1 MVMIVKVKL
10 DIPYPKVRV
19 EEKNPYYAD
28 LLSEDYAGIKGE
40 LTAITQYS
48 YQHMEKF
55 SSNIEFSKIME
66 EIAKAEMIHLELLGK
81 TIKLLGKDPIY
92 STCEAFRGDCIM
104 WNSNFVNYSTDLKDM
119 LKIDISSEEAAIKTY
134 TLHKKLIGDKY
145 IKEMLDRIIMDE
157 KRHLEIFNCLYDGLC
172 KSNV

>member
-81 TIKLLGKDPIY
+81 TIKLLGKNPIY
-92 STCEAFRGDCIM
+92 STCESSRGDCIM

-134 TLHKKLIGDKY
+134 TLHKKLIDDKY

-157 KRHLEIFNCLYDGLC
+157 KRHLEIFNYLYDGLC

>member
-28 LLSEDYAGIKGE
+28 LL
-40 LTAITQYS
+40 
-48 YQHMEKF
+48 
-55 SSNIEFSKIME
+55 ME

-81 TIKLLGKDPIY
+81 TIKLLGKNPIY
-92 STCEAFRGDCIM
+92 STCEASRGDCIM

-134 TLHKKLIGDKY
+134 TLHKKLIDDKY

-157 KRHLEIFNCLYDGLC
+157 KRHLEIFNYLYDGLC